1 MMLSSILM
9 VDDDESDLFIA
20 GYTIR
25 KFDPAIALLS
35 AHNGQEALDILRAG
49 RPDAVL
55 LDVNMPVMNG
65 FELLEHLALMAEDE
79 RPVVAM
85 LTSSRVPA
93 DRQRAETFAFVRA
106 YFEKPLR
113 TEDMAAL
120 AGLAGSRDLE
130 RRQTGG

>member
-25 KFDPAIALLS
+25 KFDPSIALLR
-35 AHNGQEALDILRAG
+35 AHNGREALDILRAG

-65 FELLEHLALMAEDE
+65 FELLEQLALLEE
-79 RPVVAM
+79 EKRPVVAM

-113 TEDMAAL
+113 AEDMAAL
-120 AGLAGSRDLE
+120 ADLTGN
-130 RRQTGG
+130 RSVDRQQTGG